1 MKFKFMILIYLLLP
15 LQLLAQDIGAT
26 RSAEEAIPGDNVLRF
41 YRLAI
46 PVTKSAFEED
56 LNSDYC
62 TVLAFWRECEEY
74 VNNLYVPLGFCFDV
88 IEDEKLVLHER
99 GLIDENVYN
108 APGFGRNCSMKSF
121 LQRHMTLVCG

>member
-1 MKFKFMILIYLLLP
+1 MKLKFTILIYLLLP
-15 LQLLAQDIGAT
+15 LQLLAQGVLAA
-26 RSAEEAIPGDNVLRF
+26 RHAVEAVPGDNVLRF

-56 LNSDYC
+56 LDSDYG

-88 IEDEKLVLHER
+88 IEDEKLVLHEG
-99 GLIDENVYN
+99 GLIDENVY
-108 APGFGRNCSMKSF
+108 RSF
-121 LQRHMTLVCG
+121 AYNVRRRRFIFIFLKM